1 MWWTSTE
8 AEGSIKMRYMMTTSL
23 SKERTWGLRSS
34 QITWWTLA
42 SKTLPGIHIS
52 TRPHQ
57 ANMAIHMLILVAKI
71 RTIPQHMAESN
82 ANHKEIVLII
92 MEDCQSRYSQ
102 ELLQITQMIHTIS
115 LSKEPKRPDIT
126 MESKREIDLLPRSI
140 LRTKLTNFTPG
151 IFCRQRGR

>member
-1 MWWTSTE
+1 
-8 AEGSIKMRYMMTTSL
+8 
-23 SKERTWGLRSS
+23 
-34 QITWWTLA
+34 
-42 SKTLPGIHIS
+42 
-52 TRPHQ
+52 
-57 ANMAIHMLILVAKI
+57 MLILVAKI

-115 LSKEPKRPDIT
+115 LSKEPKRLDIT

-140 LRTKLTNFTPG
+140 LRTKLTNFTPE